1 MSKERYNQI
10 IDDVYKNY
18 KSLTHNKNEKN
29 GNYGDYSKWVDNPLI
44 SGVQHLTKDSFIQ
57 LIKIDADFSQRWG
70 LKIEERE
77 LSQEERLEIGIEKL
91 NVVEEIDESDLR
103 KYIED
108 SVFNMTR
115 LLNDKSIPT
124 KVITTKYQNE
134 TVITYE

>member
-70 LKIEERE
+70 LKIEERV
-77 LSQEERLEIGIEKL
+77 LSLEERAEWLQNNKEYDLLVGNLEHDHIRE
-91 NVVEEIDESDLR
+91 VVEEESP
-103 KYIED
+103 
-108 SVFNMTR
+108 TR
-115 LLNDKSIPT
+115 
-124 KVITTKYQNE
+124 ITTITYKNE
-134 TVITYE
+134 TIETYE